1 MHDRLVVGF
10 DGSTTSTS
18 AVEWAA
24 AEAERRGAALRVIS
38 SYALPPVM
46 DHYGIGTGAASPAD
60 VQRADLGARET
71 LEAAMSGCRHHHPAL
86 GLDYWTTDAP
96 VVEAL
101 TEEAR
106 RADLLV
112 VGRSGAGPFERVL
125 LGSVTESVL
134 YRSPCPVAVVPTK
147 TVDHGDAADHVGRV
161 VVGVDGSPAALKAMR
176 WAADEADTR
185 QANLVVVHAW
195 DYPYRMTTEG
205 LAPGSDLAR
214 VDAAIVADRAVEE
227 AREMMAGPVTSRLVE
242 ASAVQALLDAAE
254 TADLLVVGSRGR
266 GGFRTM
272 VLGSVAHV
280 VAGHSPCPVVVV
292 R

>member
-1 MHDRLVVGF
+1 
-10 DGSTTSTS
+10 
-18 AVEWAA
+18 
-24 AEAERRGAALRVIS
+24 
-38 SYALPPVM
+38 
-46 DHYGIGTGAASPAD
+46 
-60 VQRADLGARET
+60 
-71 LEAAMSGCRHHHPAL
+71 
-86 GLDYWTTDAP
+86 
-96 VVEAL
+96 
-101 TEEAR
+101 
-106 RADLLV
+106 
-112 VGRSGAGPFERVL
+112 
-125 LGSVTESVL
+125 
-134 YRSPCPVAVVPTK
+134 
-147 TVDHGDAADHVGRV
+147 
-161 VVGVDGSPAALKAMR
+161 MR